1 LFRRQPDGSYLEAD
15 PTTIFH
21 AGDAVRLSIE
31 TNAPGYLAVWSGR
44 AALANLSVLA
54 RTKYTIPAEGA
65 IDLNGPPGDRKL
77 LVIFSRALQT
87 KPAGQAVG
95 LLVEQS
101 TERAT
106 YVADPRPSSL
116 VSFEISLAYR

>member
-1 LFRRQPDGSYLEAD
+1 MEAD

-21 AGDAVRLSIE
+21 PGDAVRLRIE
-31 TNAPGYLAVWSGR
+31 TNSAGYLAVWNGR

-65 IDLNGPPGDRKL
+65 VDLNGPPGDKKL
-77 LVIFSRALQT
+77 LVMFSRALQS
-87 KPAGQAVG
+87 KPAGLAGG

-106 YVADPRPSSL
+106 YVADPRPSPL

>member
-1 LFRRQPDGSYLEAD
+1 
-15 PTTIFH
+15 
-21 AGDAVRLSIE
+21 VLS
-31 TNAPGYLAVWSGR
+31 
-44 AALANLSVLA
+44 

-65 IDLNGPPGDRKL
+65 VDLNGPPGDKKL
-77 LVIFSRALQT
+77 LVMFSRALQS
-87 KPAGQAVG
+87 KPAGLAGG

-106 YVADPRPSSL
+106 YVADPRPSPL